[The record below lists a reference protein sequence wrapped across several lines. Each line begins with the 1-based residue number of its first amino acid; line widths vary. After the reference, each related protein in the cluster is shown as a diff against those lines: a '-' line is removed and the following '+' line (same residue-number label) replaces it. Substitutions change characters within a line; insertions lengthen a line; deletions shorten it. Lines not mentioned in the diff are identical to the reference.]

1 MKFCSESAE
10 RLRSFRA
17 FYSSLLSDV
26 GQRFVLKTLQMC
38 KLNRSALL
46 ALQNHGL
53 VDGVSKLGNQ
63 LSVCIVARHL
73 LFTFS
78 SRVWVRPRQ

>member
-1 MKFCSESAE
+1 M
-10 RLRSFRA
+10 
-17 FYSSLLSDV
+17 
-26 GQRFVLKTLQMC
+26 LKTLQMC
-38 KLNRSALL
+38 KLNRSAFL

-63 LSVCIVARHL
+63 LNVCIVACHV

-78 SRVWVRPRQ
+78 SHTWVRPRQ